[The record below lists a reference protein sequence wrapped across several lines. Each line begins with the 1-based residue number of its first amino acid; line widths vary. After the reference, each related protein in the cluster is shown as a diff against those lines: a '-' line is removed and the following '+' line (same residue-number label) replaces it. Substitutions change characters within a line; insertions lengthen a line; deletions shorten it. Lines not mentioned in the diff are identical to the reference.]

1 MTTTPAGSATKPVTA
16 RSKWLILAAVGM
28 CLFLGSVDGSIVNV
42 ALPTLMAEFDA
53 SFAAIQWVTLAY
65 LIGLTILLVGMGR
78 LADIMGK
85 KLIFSTGI
93 VLFLA
98 GSALCGLAPGVAWLI
113 GFRFLQSIG
122 AAMIIAL
129 GVAILTETWPPRE
142 RGKVIG
148 FSAGFIS
155 LGIVF
160 GPAIGGIMLEYL
172 SWHWIFFVNLPLGAI
187 ALVLVLLYLP
197 PLRPSGHRETFDLLG
212 AVLLGI
218 ALLCATLALTAGQE
232 FGLGSTLMFGLIA
245 AAVVAFAT
253 FLYVESRVRYPML
266 DLRLFREPQ
275 FSLNLFTATL
285 TFIAISGI
293 VLLLPFYLELVL
305 HLPLRMVGL
314 LMAVVPLSMAFI
326 QPLSGSLSD
335 RFGTRRV
342 SILGL
347 IFIVLGYLLMA
358 GIRVDGSE
366 LEFVLRML
374 PVAVGMATFNSPNNS
389 AIMGAVPRA
398 RLGVASGTLGMVR
411 TLGQVIGIAA
421 LGAFFSNRLNHYAG
435 GTVGLRDADPAVIV
449 AAMHDQFLAV
459 ACLVAIG
466 LGIALLTWRWE
477 RRHGLR
483 KADAAAKAAAIT
495 ETATM
500 EALAGE

>member
-1 MTTTPAGSATKPVTA
+1 MTTSASATKPVTA

-42 ALPTLMAEFDA
+42 ALPTLMSEFNA

-78 LADIMGK
+78 LADMVGK
-85 KLIFSTGI
+85 KLIFTAGI
-93 VLFLA
+93 VLFLT
-98 GSALCGLAPGVAWLI
+98 GSALCGLAPTVEWLI

-129 GVAILTETWPPRE
+129 GVAILTETWPAHE

-160 GPAIGGIMLEYL
+160 GPAIGGIMLEYI
-172 SWHWIFFVNLPLGAI
+172 SWHWIFFVNLPLGAV

-197 PLRPSGHRETFDLLG
+197 PLRPSGRRETFDLLG

-218 ALLCATLALTAGQE
+218 GLLCATLALTAGQE
-232 FGLGSTLMFGLIA
+232 FGTGSALMFGLIA
-245 AAVVAFAT
+245 VAVLAFAA
-253 FLYVESRVRYPML
+253 FIYVESRVRYPML

-305 HLPLRMVGL
+305 QLPLRSVGL
-314 LMAVVPLSMAFI
+314 LMAVVPLAMAFI
-326 QPLSGSLSD
+326 QPLSGTFSD

-347 IFIVLGYLLMA
+347 VFIFFGYLSMA

-374 PVAVGMATFNSPNNS
+374 PVAIGMATFNSPNNS

-398 RLGVASGTLGMVR
+398 RLGVASGTLSMVR

-421 LGAFFSNRLNHYAG
+421 LGAFFAARLSYYAG
-435 GTVGLRDADPAVIV
+435 EPVGLGAADPEVIV
-449 AAMHDQFLAV
+449 AAMHDQFL
-459 ACLVAIG
+459 LVAG
-466 LGIALLTWRWE
+466 LIFCGLVIALLTWRWE
-477 RRHGLR
+477 HQRGLR
-483 KADAAAKAAAIT
+483 KADAAAKEGALT

>member
-1 MTTTPAGSATKPVTA
+1 MTLPSASSVTPVIADG
-16 RSKWLILAAVGM
+16 RKWLILAAVGM

-42 ALPTLMAEFDA
+42 ALPTLMGEFNA

-78 LADIMGK
+78 LADMMGK
-85 KLIFSTGI
+85 KLIFTTGI

-98 GSALCGLAPGVAWLI
+98 GSALCGLAPTVAWLI

-129 GVAILTETWPPRE
+129 GVAILTETWPARE

-148 FSAGFIS
+148 LSAGFIS

-172 SWHWIFFVNLPLGAI
+172 SWHWIFFVNLPIGAV

-218 ALLCATLALTAGQE
+218 GLLCATLALTAGQE
-232 FGLGSTLMFGLIA
+232 FGLDSPLMAGLIV
-245 AAVVAFAT
+245 AAVAALAAFI
-253 FLYVESRVRYPML
+253 YVEAHVRYPML

-275 FSLNLFTATL
+275 FSLNLLTATL

-305 HLPLRMVGL
+305 GLPLRSVGL
-314 LMAVVPLSMAFI
+314 LMAVVPLAMAFI
-326 QPLSGSLSD
+326 QPLSGTLSD

-342 SILGL
+342 SVLGL
-347 IFIVLGYLLMA
+347 VFILFGYLSMA
-358 GIRVDGSE
+358 GLRVDGTE
-366 LEFVLRML
+366 WEFALRML
-374 PVAVGMATFNSPNNS
+374 PVAIGMATFNSPNNS
-389 AIMGAVPRA
+389 AIMGSVPRE
-398 RLGVASGTLGMVR
+398 RLGVASGTLSMVR
-411 TLGQVIGIAA
+411 TLGQVTGIAV
-421 LGAFFSNRLNHYAG
+421 LGALFTSRLNYYAG
-435 GTVGLRDADPAVIV
+435 EPVNLRAADPTAIV
-449 AAMHDQFLAV
+449 AAMHDQFLVV
-459 ACLVAIG
+459 ALLIFVGLVT
-466 LGIALLTWRWE
+466 ALLTWRWE
-477 RRHGLR
+477 RTHAQR
-483 KADAAAKAAAIT
+483 KADALAAEAAVV

-500 EALAGE
+500 EALVGE

>member
-1 MTTTPAGSATKPVTA
+1 MTTAAPSSAPRTG
-16 RSKWLILAAVGM
+16 REKWLILAAVGI

-42 ALPTLMAEFDA
+42 ALPTLMTEFGA
-53 SFAAIQWVTLAY
+53 SFAAIQWVTLSY

-78 LADIMGK
+78 LADMMGK
-85 KLIFSTGI
+85 KLIFTTGI

-98 GSALCGLAPGVAWLI
+98 GSALCGLAPAVGWLI

-160 GPAIGGIMLEYL
+160 GPAIGGVMLEYL
-172 SWHWIFFVNLPLGAI
+172 SWHWIFYVNLPIGAA

-197 PLRPSGHRETFDLLG
+197 PLRPASHRETFDLLG
-212 AVLLGI
+212 AVLLGV
-218 ALLCATLALTAGQE
+218 ALLCATLALTAVQE
-232 FGLGSTLMFGLIA
+232 YGLDSALLFGLVG
-245 AAVVAFAT
+245 AAVAALAAFV
-253 FLYVESRVRYPML
+253 YVESRVRYPML
-266 DLRLFREPQ
+266 DLSLFRVPQ

-305 HLPLRMVGL
+305 KLPLRTVGL

-347 IFIVLGYLLMA
+347 VFIVLGYLSMA

-389 AIMGAVPRA
+389 AIMGAVPRT
-398 RLGVASGTLGMVR
+398 RLGVASGTLGMLR

-421 LGAFFSNRLNHYAG
+421 LGAFFSSRLNHYAG
-435 GTVGLRDADPAVIV
+435 APVSLGAAEPAVIV

-459 ACLVAIG
+459 ALLVAIG
-466 LGIALLTWRWE
+466 LGVALLTWRWE
-477 RRHGLR
+477 RKQGQH
-483 KADAAAKAAAIT
+483 AAAKVAPESAP
-495 ETATM
+495 
-500 EALAGE
+500 GEIESAQRLRL